1 MAASR
6 KPRGLRELDQLD
18 GVFGALSHNT
28 RRHILQVLH
37 TRDGSMTAGELA
49 ARFSH
54 SWPTTTRH
62 LGVLVQAGLISVR
75 PDGRERHYV
84 LDRERLTAALDLW
97 LPSVGL
103 GFRQHSRPDPS

>member
-1 MAASR
+1 MADR
-6 KPRGLRELDQLD
+6 RPRGLRDLDELDA
-18 GVFGALSHNT
+18 VFSALSHNT

-37 TRDGSMTAGELA
+37 TRKGSMTAGELA
-49 ARFSH
+49 ACFSH

-62 LGVLVQAGLISVR
+62 LGVLVQAGLITVR

-84 LDRERLTAALDLW
+84 LNRERLTAALDLW

-103 GFRQHSRPDPS
+103 GSYRQPRPDPS

>member
-1 MAASR
+1 VVAER
-6 KPRGLRELDQLD
+6 RPRGLRDLHELDA
-18 GVFGALSHNT
+18 FFSSLSHNS
-28 RRHILQVLH
+28 RRHILHVLH
-37 TRDGSMTAGELA
+37 TRKGSMTAGELA

-62 LGVLVQAGLISVR
+62 LGVLVQTGLITVR

-84 LDRERLTAALDLW
+84 LNRERLTAALDLW

-103 GFRQHSRPDPS
+103 GP